1 MKNILIVG
9 ASNGIGKKIAEIL
22 AQQSDN
28 FLYLTYYQTPITF
41 HSTNIKFFYYDAT
54 SEENNLL
61 ENIHTNALHGL
72 VYCPCSI
79 ILKPFNRITAKEFL
93 DDYHLQVL
101 GCVKTLQK
109 VFPLLTKEQ
118 SSVVLFSSVAA
129 SIGMPFHSVV
139 STHKAA
145 IVGMAKALAAELAPK
160 VRVNV
165 IAPSLVNTSLAQSII
180 NTESKIKNLSEK
192 HPLKRIGTVEDIAE
206 LACFLLSEK
215 SSWITGEVI
224 HCDGGM
230 ANIKL

>member
-28 FLYLTYYQTPITF
+28 FLYLTYYKTPITLR
-41 HSTNIKFFYYDAT
+41 SENIKNFYYDVI

-61 ENIHTNALHGL
+61 ENIHANTLHGL
-72 VYCPCSI
+72 VYCPGSI
-79 ILKPFNRITAKEFL
+79 ILKPFNRITLKEFL
-93 DDYHLQVL
+93 EDYHLQVL

-109 VFPLLTKEQ
+109 VFPLLTKEH
-118 SSVVLFSSVAA
+118 SSIVLFSSVAA

-139 STHKAA
+139 SAHKSA
-145 IVGMAKALAAELAPK
+145 INGLAKALAAELAPK

-165 IAPSLVNTSLAQSII
+165 IAPSLVNTTLSQTFI
-180 NTESKIKNLSEK
+180 NSESKIKNLSEK
-192 HPLKRIGTVEDIAE
+192 HPLKRIGTAEDIAE

-230 ANIKL
+230 TNIKL